1 MSKFSDRGG
10 AQATEREVPTPGLGI
25 LPEAI
30 RPRRSIPAGVF
41 IALAAAIVVIAGIML
56 FGGLDKLTVGILS
69 IVLLLLLMAVGIPIG
84 IAMII
89 AAVTALV
96 VIVPGRAAVSS
107 LQSIMF
113 DATASW
119 SLSVIPLFILMGL
132 AMWRGGIASKAYY
145 AANQWLGRAPGG
157 LGVATN
163 LAGAG
168 LAASSGSTLAIT
180 FALGRMS
187 IPEMLRTGYSPKV
200 ATGTVAMAGTLGQV
214 IPPSI
219 LLVIYA
225 GMAEVP
231 VGPQLLAGVIPGLIL
246 ALVFSL
252 TVVGWALLRPKDVP
266 RADPTGVTWGTRF
279 RSLAGLI
286 PILLIML
293 TIIGGM
299 FSGIFTATEAAAFAG
314 LIAIITAIVT
324 AGKGNRGFKST
335 MRFLGSTIM
344 STVVSVA
351 SVMIILVGAL
361 LLTRAIAL
369 SGVAQMLSRWLVGL
383 ELGRV
388 ELLLLLI
395 VFYIFLGMFLESLPM
410 ILLTVPLLAAPLQ
423 AVGVDMIWFGV
434 FLVIV
439 CEIGLVFPPIGL
451 LTFIVHRL
459 AQDPEVNLGRKIKLT
474 DVFGGT
480 MPFVAM
486 AILVVILLIFVP
498 ELVLWLP
505 EASRAG

>member
-1 MSKFSDRGG
+1 MRQISD
-10 AQATEREVPTPGLGI
+10 TERALATAPAAPQGQQGFTPSGK
-25 LPEAI
+25 
-30 RPRRSIPAGVF
+30 PRRRPLSPGVF
-41 IALAAAIVVIAGIML
+41 IGLAVAIAAVSGLIL
-56 FGGLDKLTVGILS
+56 FGGIDKLTVGLLS
-69 IVLLLLLMAVGIPIG
+69 IVLLLLIMMTGIPVG
-84 IAMII
+84 VAMIM
-89 AAVTALV
+89 AAMVALV
-96 VIVPGRAAVSS
+96 VIVPGKAAASS

-119 SLSVIPLFILMGL
+119 SLSVIPLFILMGF
-132 AMWRGGIASKAYY
+132 AMWRGGIATKAYH

-180 FALGRMS
+180 LALGRMS

-200 ATGTVAMAGTLGQV
+200 ATGTVAMAGTLGQI

-225 GMAEVP
+225 GMAEVA
-231 VGPQLLAGVIPGLIL
+231 VGPLLLAAVVPGLIL
-246 ALVFSL
+246 AVGFSL
-252 TVVGWALLRPKDVP
+252 TVVVWALVRPKDVP
-266 RADPTGVTWGTRF
+266 RADQTGVTWGTRL
-279 RSLAGLI
+279 RSLTGLV

-293 TIIGGM
+293 VIIGGM
-299 FSGIFTATEAAAFAG
+299 FTGIFTATEAAAFAA
-314 LIAIITAIVT
+314 LVSIVTAIVT
-324 AGKGNRGFKST
+324 AGKGNRGVKASA
-335 MRFLGSTIM
+335 RFLGSIIM

-369 SGVAQMLSRWLVGL
+369 SGVAQVFSRWLVDL
-383 ELGRV
+383 QLGRV

-395 VFYIFLGMFLESLPM
+395 VFYIVLGMFLESLPM
-410 ILLTVPLLAAPLQ
+410 ILLTVPLLAAPLE
-423 AVGVDMIWFGV
+423 AVGVDMIWFGI

-451 LTFIVHRL
+451 LTFVVHRL
-459 AQDPEVNLGRKIKLT
+459 AQDPDVNAGKEVKLT
-474 DVFGGT
+474 DVFLGI
-480 MPFVAM
+480 MPFVGV
-486 AILVVILLIFVP
+486 AILVLMLFIFIP
-498 ELVLWLP
+498 EIVLWLP
-505 EASRAG
+505 GISSAS